1 MVSPSRSSAS
11 RRRRDDAGKFFVGI
25 LILLGLVASIFLVFS
40 NSLQYVRV
48 GLVAALWA
56 AAIGALAATRYRRES
71 SADRAKVHDLQ
82 TVYELQLER
91 EVSARREYELG
102 VESRVRH
109 EVGADAAE
117 LAALRGE
124 LAVLRTNLQRLFD
137 GDLPGQRP
145 ALHADATRVH
155 ELPGRSAAAANGSSS
170 NAEWP
175 TPVFE
180 PGHPAPPSFATPYDE
195 PVTAETATVPEEDPD
210 RAPGWSGA
218 FTEAP
223 ADPPHGSTVWSPPA
237 QGAEQPKWPW
247 EVKQP
252 GEGADDVPGRRAPG
266 PDDDADT
273 GPQRAVPPRLS
284 KPAGAAAS
292 GSNAAGARPSASKPG
307 SSAFG
312 SKPGAAASASRQGAA
327 ASASRP
333 GTPAATGKQGTPA
346 STGTAAGAWPTADKA
361 AGSRATADRSAG
373 SRTTADR
380 SAGSRAD
387 AGDPVGA
394 QASAG
399 KPDREQAPA
408 GPRLTSAPDPL
419 SGATTG
425 PVVNPARASV
435 GTPTSAVSGSPA
447 APDTPAPATYGL
459 PSTPPA
465 DPADPAATPGRAAGG
480 AIGTPSARR
489 RRRADTEEDPSTRRL
504 SVAEIMANLQSEQKR
519 GS

>member
-11 RRRRDDAGKFFVGI
+11 RRRRDDAGKFFVGV
-25 LILLGLVASIFLVFS
+25 LILLGLIASIFLVFS

-223 ADPPHGSTVWSPPA
+223 ADLPHGSTVWSPPA

-252 GEGADDVPGRRAPG
+252 DEGADDVPGRRAPG

-292 GSNAAGARPSASKPG
+292 GGSAAGARPSASKPG
-307 SSAFG
+307 SPSPAGRTG
-312 SKPGAAASASRQGAA
+312 SPSP
-327 ASASRP
+327 ASRP
-333 GTPAATGKQGTPA
+333 GFSAAAGRTGSPA
-346 STGTAAGAWPTADKA
+346 STGKAAGSWPTADKA
-361 AGSRATADRSAG
+361 PSSRATGDRSADSRATADRSAG
-373 SRTTADR
+373 SRAN
-380 SAGSRAD
+380 

-399 KPDREQAPA
+399 NPDREQAPA

-419 SGATTG
+419 SGANTG

-447 APDTPAPATYGL
+447 APDAPAPATYGL

>member
-11 RRRRDDAGKFFVGI
+11 RRRRDDAGKYFVGA

-56 AAIGALAATRYRRES
+56 AAIGALAATRYRKES
-71 SADRAKVHDLQ
+71 SVDRAKVHDLQ

-102 VESRVRH
+102 VEARVRH

-145 ALHADATRVH
+145 ALHADATRVP
-155 ELPGRSAAAANGSSS
+155 ELPGGAAGAANGSSS

-175 TPVFE
+175 TPIFE
-180 PGHPAPPSFATPYDE
+180 PGHPASPSFATPFDE
-195 PVTAETATVPEEDPD
+195 PVTAETATVPEEDQG
-210 RAPGWSGA
+210 RSGGWSGA

-223 ADPPHGSTVWSPPA
+223 ADPPHGSTVWSPPG
-237 QGAEQPKWPW
+237 QGGEPPKWPW
-247 EVKQP
+247 EVKP
-252 GEGADDVPGRRAPG
+252 GADDAAGRRAPG
-266 PDDDADT
+266 PDDDTDT

-284 KPAGAAAS
+284 RPGGTAAAPGKQAGGQPFVAPQAGAGSPAGATAQS
-292 GSNAAGARPSASKPG
+292 PASKP
-307 SSAFG
+307 
-312 SKPGAAASASRQGAA
+312 
-327 ASASRP
+327 
-333 GTPAATGKQGTPA
+333 
-346 STGTAAGAWPTADKA
+346 AAGKA
-361 AGSRATADRSAG
+361 SGGATA
-373 SRTTADR
+373 
-380 SAGSRAD
+380 
-387 AGDPVGA
+387 
-394 QASAG
+394 
-399 KPDREQAPA
+399 QAPA
-408 GPRLTSAPDPL
+408 GPRLTAAPDPL
-419 SGATTG
+419 SGPTTG

-435 GTPTSAVSGSPA
+435 GTPTSAVSGSPVAPEPA
-447 APDTPAPATYGL
+447 ATSTYGL

-465 DPADPAATPGRAAGG
+465 DPADPAAAPGRGAGG

-489 RRRADTEEDPSTRRL
+489 RRRADTEEDSATRRL

>member
-25 LILLGLVASIFLVFS
+25 LVLLGLVASVFLVFS
-40 NSLQYVRV
+40 NSLQYARV

-56 AAIGALAATRYRRES
+56 AAIGALAATRYRKES
-71 SADRAKVHDLQ
+71 SVDRAKVRDLQ
-82 TVYELQLER
+82 AVYELQLER

-124 LAVLRTNLQRLFD
+124 LAVLRANLQRLFD

-155 ELPGRSAAAANGSSS
+155 ELPGRSAGAANGSSS

-237 QGAEQPKWPW
+237 QGVEQPKWPW

-252 GEGADDVPGRRAPG
+252 DGSVEDVPGRRAPG

-284 KPAGAAAS
+284 KPAGAPAAGS
-292 GSNAAGARPSASKPG
+292 GAAGARPSASKPG
-307 SSAFG
+307 PPAFG
-312 SKPGAAASASRQGAA
+312 SKPGPPAST
-327 ASASRP
+327 SRP
-333 GTPAATGKQGTPA
+333 GTPASTGK
-346 STGTAAGAWPTADKA
+346 AAGAWPTADRATGSRTTADRAAGARPTADEA
-361 AGSRATADRSAG
+361 AGSRATADGSAG
-373 SRTTADR
+373 SRTT
-380 SAGSRAD
+380 

-399 KPDREQAPA
+399 KPDREQA

-425 PVVNPARASV
+425 PAVNPARASV

-447 APDTPAPATYGL
+447 TPDAAVTSTYGL